1 MQTVEMGYNNVW
13 VLRSALVNNDT
24 SFESSL
30 QSARLVQQFVYGLLQ
45 VSLEKLLIETTPLT
59 KTRLYGYIEK
69 PAQWYDRNGVPQ
81 PVQARIFIGNMYQ
94 ITNIIFEHLVELRAS
109 NSTNVNLTYFNTLT
123 DNFQEMK
130 RLNEFFLIDYQ

>member
-81 PVQARIFIGNMYQ
+81 SVQARIFIGNMYQ
-94 ITNIIFEHLVELRAS
+94 LTNIIFEHLVELRAS

-123 DNFQEMK
+123 DN
-130 RLNEFFLIDYQ
+130 LIYL

>member
-13 VLRSALVNNDT
+13 VLRSALVINDT

-81 PVQARIFIGNMYQ
+81 SVQARIFIGNMYQ

-109 NSTNVNLTYFNTLT
+109 NSTNVDLTYFNTLT

>member
-81 PVQARIFIGNMYQ
+81 SVQARIFIGNMYQ